1 MSPIPRRV
9 WLIGSALGLTL
20 LFSYWPTLKAM
31 AERWWRDPQYSHG
44 FLVPGFA
51 ALILWFRRARLAVVV
66 LQTNWWGLA
75 FLATGLAL
83 RLAGAAMDVESVDGF
98 SLLPT
103 LAGLVL
109 LLGGRQVFAWSWPAI
124 AFLAFMLPMPFF
136 LETALGRPLRHIATV
151 ASTYVLQTLGFPAF
165 AEGNIIHIDQ
175 IKLGVVDACS
185 GLGMLVTFFALSTA
199 MALIVRAPL
208 GDKMVLVL
216 SAIPIAIIANVVRI
230 TATAIAHSTLG
241 SEAGNA
247 VMHDLAGW
255 LMMPLALG
263 LMWLELRLLD
273 RLFPP
278 TPDKPLAP
286 VSISP
291 FNPEP
296 TATIRNRANAL
307 AVGSGPNHMN
317 QVPSL
322 PAQGR

>member
-1 MSPIPRRV
+1 MSGIPRRI

-20 LFSYWPTLKAM
+20 LFSYWPTLKVM

-51 ALILWFRRARLAVVV
+51 ALILWFRRRRLNGVV
-66 LQTNWWGLA
+66 LQTSWWGLT
-75 FLATGLAL
+75 FLAAGLAL
-83 RLAGAAMDVESVDGF
+83 RLAGGAMDVESVDGF

-109 LLGGRQVFAWSWPAI
+109 LLGGWQVFAWAWPAI

-136 LETALGRPLRHIATV
+136 LETALSRPLRHLATV
-151 ASTYVLQTLGFPAF
+151 SSTYVLQTIGFPAF

-185 GLGMLVTFFALSTA
+185 GLGMLVTFFALATA
-199 MALIVRAPL
+199 MVLIVRAPL
-208 GDKMVLVL
+208 GDKIVLVL
-216 SAIPIAIIANVVRI
+216 SAIPIAIIANVARI

-241 SEAGNA
+241 TDAGNA

-278 TPDKPLAP
+278 MPDKPLAP
-286 VSISP
+286 LNLNP
-291 FNPEP
+291 FNPEQAARVRRTSHTP
-296 TATIRNRANAL
+296 SPL
-307 AVGSGPNHMN
+307 APG
-317 QVPSL
+317 
-322 PAQGR
+322 